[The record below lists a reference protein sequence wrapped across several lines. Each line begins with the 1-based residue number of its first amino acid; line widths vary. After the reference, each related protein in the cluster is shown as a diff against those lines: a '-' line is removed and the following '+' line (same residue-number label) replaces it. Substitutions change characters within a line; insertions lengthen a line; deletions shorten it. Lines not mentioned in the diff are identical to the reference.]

1 VRFPTAVLLAAR
13 LAHPLRLYLPLLV
26 VGALAG
32 LLYTLSRRAADPRRR
47 ILYQLAWI
55 LVLLAGGP
63 LWLFTAAAMG
73 WI

>member
-1 VRFPTAVLLAAR
+1 MAPAALLAV
-13 LAHPLRLYLPLLV
+13 AHLSQQLRLYLPLLV

-63 LWLFTAAAMG
+63 LWLFTAAALG

>member
-1 VRFPTAVLLAAR
+1 MVPAVFLAAAR
-13 LAHPLRLYLPLLV
+13 LAHPLRLYLPLLAL
-26 VGALAG
+26 GALAG
-32 LLYTLSRRAADPRRR
+32 FLYTLSRRAADPRRR
-47 ILYQLAWI
+47 VLYQLAWI

>member
-1 VRFPTAVLLAAR
+1 MTPPAALLATAR
-13 LAHPLRLYLPLLV
+13 LAHPLRLYLPLLM

-55 LVLLAGGP
+55 LTLLAGGP
-63 LWLFTAAAMG
+63 LWLFTAAALG